1 PARRAAR
8 SDSARVAAGAG
19 LRRCGVSAEHIGQ
32 QRELLH
38 EVRFDVFERA
48 LRDGPRLDAIEVL
61 SADTHRGVARLAPPE
76 ERVAQELLAMLVT
89 RLARLEVDDLDS
101 LACGLHAVEDSEE
114 GKLGMGQLYL
124 GEGALLLE
132 ER

>member
-1 PARRAAR
+1 MVAGLRLHDQLRVAASIDECGFFAHGPARRAAR

-38 EVRFDVFERA
+38 EVRFDVFKRA

-76 ERVAQELLAMLVT
+76 QRVAQELLAMLV
-89 RLARLEVDDLDS
+89 ARLS
-101 LACGLHAVEDSEE
+101 LITKAE
-114 GKLGMGQLYL
+114 GEPGRSGRD
-124 GEGALLLE
+124 G
-132 ER
+132 